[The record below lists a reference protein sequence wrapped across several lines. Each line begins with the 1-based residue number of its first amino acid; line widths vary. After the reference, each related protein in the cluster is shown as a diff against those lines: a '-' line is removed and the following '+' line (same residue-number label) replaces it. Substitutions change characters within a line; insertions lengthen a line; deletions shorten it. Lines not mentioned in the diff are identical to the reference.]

1 MEAVNWKKTGK
12 TVNANGTTITY
23 RAEETRIVIESR
35 LRHIPHANGIGTW
48 DHTVYVV
55 IGEDGYERKVLN
67 RLADAKEYAR
77 LLLREGKAMRA
88 QSRR

>member
-1 MEAVNWKKTGK
+1 MEEVNWKKTGK
-12 TVNANGTTITY
+12 TVNAEGTTITY

-55 IGEDGYERKVLN
+55 IDEDGYERKVLN
-67 RLADAKEYAR
+67 RLADAKEFAR
-77 LLLREGKAMRA
+77 LLQEE
-88 QSRR
+88 RRK

>member
-1 MEAVNWKKTGK
+1 MVNWKKTGK
-12 TVNANGTTITY
+12 TVNAEGTTITY

-55 IGEDGYERKVLN
+55 IDEDGYERKVLN
-67 RLADAKEYAR
+67 RLADAKEFAR
-77 LLLREGKAMRA
+77 LLQEE
-88 QSRR
+88 RRK